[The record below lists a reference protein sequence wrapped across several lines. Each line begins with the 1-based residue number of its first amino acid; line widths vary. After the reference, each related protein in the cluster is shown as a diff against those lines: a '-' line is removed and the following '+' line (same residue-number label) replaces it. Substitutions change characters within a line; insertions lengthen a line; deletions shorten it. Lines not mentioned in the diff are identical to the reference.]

1 MTEQEICSKLK
12 TVLKPKRY
20 QHTLGVAETAVR
32 LAEYYGASVQKA
44 RLAGLLHDCGKEASD
59 ALGHAE
65 VGAQLAETV
74 YGVTDP
80 EILSAI
86 RCHTTGKPGMSLLDK
101 ILFVAD
107 YIEPG
112 REQAPELPRL
122 RQLAFQDLDQTVLEI
137 LEETLAYLKESGVVI
152 DPRTQET
159 CDYYSKRK
167 EHTMDE
173 SKRMTQIAYQA
184 LDEKKAAEITVIDI
198 AKVSTIADYFVITN
212 GENPSHVQALVENVQ
227 EKMFKAGYPCKSVE
241 GFRAANWVLL
251 DYGDIVVNVFS
262 REDRRFYDLERI
274 WRDGRIVENVESW
287 AKDGTEEEA

>member
-1 MTEQEICSKLK
+1 MTEQEICGKLK
-12 TVLKPKRY
+12 TVLKPGRY
-20 QHTLGVAETAVR
+20 QHTLGVAETAEK
-32 LAEYYGASVQKA
+32 LARRYGASPEAA
-44 RLAGLLHDCGKEASD
+44 RLAGLLHDCGKEVSD

-65 VGAQLAETV
+65 AGAKLAEQV
-74 YGVTDP
+74 YGVSDP

-86 RCHTTGKPGMSLLDK
+86 RCHTTGKPAMTLLEK

-112 REQAPELPRL
+112 RHEAPHLPRL
-122 RQLAFQDLDQTVLEI
+122 RKLAFQDLDETVLEI
-137 LEETLAYLKESGVVI
+137 SEETLVYLGEAGTAI

-159 CDYYSKRK
+159 CDYYRKRK
-167 EHTMDE
+167 ENTMDE

-184 LDEKKAAEITVIDI
+184 LDEKKAADITVIDI
-198 AKVSTIADYFVITN
+198 TKVSIIADYFIITN

-227 EKMFKAGYPCKSVE
+227 EKMYKAGYPCKSVE

-274 WRDGRIVENVESW
+274 WRDGKLVEDVESW
-287 AKDGTEEEA
+287 GKNPEKEDL